1 MAGMRKETRR
11 LLMDAASILIGSAL
25 TALGLSVFT
34 VPNQIA
40 PGGISGVATAI
51 AHLIRVPVGTLT
63 LLFNIPLMIVA
74 WRKLGIK
81 PLVKTI
87 VATVLLSVLI
97 DVFALL
103 VPGYTNNELLAAV
116 MGGGLIGAGLGLLLI
131 RGISTGGTDLIGLML
146 FKISPG
152 LSMGQLLMVIDTA
165 VVLFAVA
172 VFRNIEVALYSVVTL
187 FVTSKAIDAIQQG
200 VDHAKVIY
208 IVTDQTEPLVQR
220 LAHEMGRGVTILPAR
235 GGFTG
240 KEKAVLMT
248 IARRSEVSPT
258 LQAIRALDPRA
269 FTILSDATEVHGEG
283 FKEMQD

>member
-1 MAGMRKETRR
+1 MRKETRR

-40 PGGISGVATAI
+40 PGGISGVATVM
-51 AHLIRVPVGTLT
+51 AHLIRLPVGTLT
-63 LLFNIPLMIVA
+63 LVFNVPLMVVA
-74 WRKLGIK
+74 WRRLGIK
-81 PLVKTI
+81 PLVKTM

-116 MGGGLIGAGLGLLLI
+116 MGGGLIGAGLGVLLI

-146 FKISPG
+146 FKKCPG

-172 VFRNIEVALYSVVTL
+172 VFRTLEVALYSVVTL
-187 FVTSKAIDAIQQG
+187 FVASKAIDAIQQG

-208 IVTDQTEPLVQR
+208 IVTDQTESLVQR

-258 LQAIRALDPRA
+258 LQTIRALDPRA

-283 FKEMQD
+283 FKETED

>member
-1 MAGMRKETRR
+1 MRKQTRR
-11 LLMDAASILIGSAL
+11 LLMDAVSIVIGSAL

-51 AHLIRVPVGTLT
+51 AYLVRLPVGTLT
-63 LLFNIPLMIVA
+63 LLFNIPLMFVA

-103 VPGYTNNELLAAV
+103 IPGYTNNELLAAV
-116 MGGGLIGAGLGLLLI
+116 MGGGLIGAGLGILLI

-146 FKISPG
+146 FKRSPG

-208 IVTDQTEPLVQR
+208 IVTDQMEPLIQR

-258 LQAIRALDPRA
+258 LQTIHALDPRA

-283 FKEMQD
+283 FKEMED